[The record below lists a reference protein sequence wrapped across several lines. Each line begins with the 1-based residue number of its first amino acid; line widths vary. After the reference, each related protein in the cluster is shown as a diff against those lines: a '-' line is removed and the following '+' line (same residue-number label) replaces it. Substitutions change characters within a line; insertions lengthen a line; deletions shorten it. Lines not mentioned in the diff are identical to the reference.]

1 MPTEAA
7 PALPRDRIDIARAH
21 VALLINPGSG
31 RKEGRRRLDSLRA
44 RLEPAVGR
52 LSVHPVGRDA
62 PIARAVAQARADG
75 AGVVAVYGGDGSQN
89 AAAEALAG
97 TGTPLAI
104 LPGGTFNYAA
114 RDIGIVTLD
123 DGIAALLGGQIRPHD
138 LAQLNDHVVLNNAA
152 FGVYPEIL
160 ERREAFYHR
169 WGRSRIGAYW
179 AVLMTLLDLR
189 APLVFDIEAGGVLR
203 HFETPLVF
211 AARSA
216 VQLESLGLDGADA
229 VREGHAV
236 LFLARATGRLG
247 LVTASL
253 RLATGRVRKGQD
265 FDMVVADDVTIDT
278 ARRRKIVAF
287 DGEKEWMT
295 APFRLRV
302 LPGALT
308 VLVPP
313 AVRQAGG

>member
-1 MPTEAA
+1 MPPAA
-7 PALPRDRIDIARAH
+7 TLANPPDRIDIARAH
-21 VALLINPGSG
+21 VALLMNPGSG
-31 RKEGRRRLDSLRA
+31 RKEGRRLLDGLRT

-52 LSVHPVGRDA
+52 LTVHPAGREA
-62 PIARAVAQARADG
+62 PIAQAVARARDEG
-75 AGVVAVYGGDGSQN
+75 AEVVAVFGGDGSQN
-89 AAAEALAG
+89 AAAGALAG

-114 RDIGIVTLD
+114 RDLGIETLE
-123 DGIAALLGGQIRPHD
+123 DGIAALLGGRLRPHD
-138 LAQLNDHVVLNNAA
+138 LARLNDRVVLNNAA

-160 ERREAFYHR
+160 ERREAFYRR

-216 VQLESLGLDGADA
+216 VQLDSLGLEGAEA

-247 LVTASL
+247 LVAASL
-253 RLATGRVRKGQD
+253 RLATGRVRRGTD
-265 FDMVVADDVTIDT
+265 FEVVVADDVTIDT

-287 DGEKEWMT
+287 DGEKAWMD

-302 LPGALT
+302 WPGALT
-308 VLVPP
+308 VLAPP
-313 AVRQAGG
+313 ATAP